1 MKFHQILIEKLSL
14 NPVKLWKN
22 TRRKNMNKQIFA
34 QLNINSQR
42 NKSESLQH
50 MIMENAVV
58 LLISETKID
67 SALPSVR
74 FHLKLYASHT
84 D

>member
-1 MKFHQILIEKLSL
+1 ME
-14 NPVKLWKN
+14 N
-22 TRRKNMNKQIFA
+22 TRRKNINKQIFA

-50 MIMENAVV
+50 MIKENTDV

-74 FHLKLYASHT
+74 FHLELYASHT

>member
-1 MKFHQILIEKLSL
+1 ME
-14 NPVKLWKN
+14 N
-22 TRRKNMNKQIFA
+22 TRRKNINKQIFA

-42 NKSESLQH
+42 NTSESLQH
-50 MIMENAVV
+50 MIKENTDV

-74 FHLKLYASHT
+74 FHLELYASHT